1 MLRRSIFKAEE
12 GSQTKPRELHPL
24 QQEAST
30 SKKTASPP
38 QGKNNATAIKVTTPS
53 DASAHTTSSEALPEN
68 KSSAAVP
75 KDSTP
80 SAGSQVDSSSTKQ
93 QSEDTFPPQARS
105 PSPKNKGKLPP
116 ILSKAFFNTVA
127 PGLSLFA
134 QTNLPELDVVVEESS
149 DDEEEDPDV
158 IAIVADF

>member
-53 DASAHTTSSEALPEN
+53 DASAHTTSSEALPEK
-68 KSSAAVP
+68 KSSAGASFRGTRSYLP
-75 KDSTP
+75 IY
-80 SAGSQVDSSSTKQ
+80 SQVNFGNET
-93 QSEDTFPPQARS
+93 
-105 PSPKNKGKLPP
+105 LP
-116 ILSKAFFNTVA
+116 
-127 PGLSLFA
+127 
-134 QTNLPELDVVVEESS
+134 
-149 DDEEEDPDV
+149 
-158 IAIVADF
+158 